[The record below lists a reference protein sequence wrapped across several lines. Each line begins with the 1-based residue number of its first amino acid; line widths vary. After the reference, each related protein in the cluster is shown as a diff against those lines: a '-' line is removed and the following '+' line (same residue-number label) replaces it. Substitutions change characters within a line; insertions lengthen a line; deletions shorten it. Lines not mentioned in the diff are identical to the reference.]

1 MIRTVISIP
10 FTQKGDEPMR
20 GIIEDFEE
28 NICIIEVEG
37 TTRDCNRD
45 LIDSSA
51 KVGDVVEWNGTKW
64 VVNHEQTVKRVKEI
78 KDLMDQLWE
87 D

>member
-1 MIRTVISIP
+1 M
-10 FTQKGDEPMR
+10 K

-28 NICIIEVEG
+28 NICIIEVDG
-37 TTRDCNRD
+37 KTSDFDRD
-45 LIDSSA
+45 LVDSSA

-64 VVNHEQTVKRVKEI
+64 VINHEQTVERTKEI

>member
-1 MIRTVISIP
+1 M
-10 FTQKGDEPMR
+10 
-20 GIIEDFEE
+20 
-28 NICIIEVEG
+28 CIIEIDG
-37 TTRDCNRD
+37 KTRDFNRD
-45 LIDSSA
+45 TVDSSA

-64 VVNHEQTVKRVKEI
+64 VVNHEQTVQRTKEI